1 MNLRAEAIAIGWLR
15 EDLRRND
22 DAPNMLT
29 EEGEDHADTAGAER
43 RGA

>member
-22 DAPNMLT
+22 DAPNT
-29 EEGEDHADTAGAER
+29 PPANDREDARAEEEAT
-43 RGA
+43 